1 VKSSR
6 PPPIPQGV
14 VKSRW
19 TTRGIEVCF
28 ETPKGNISI
37 FFTGP
42 VQLRA
47 FAAMM
52 VATADEAEKE
62 VA

>member
-1 VKSSR
+1 
-6 PPPIPQGV
+6 V

-28 ETPKGNISI
+28 ETPKGDISI